1 MRKLGSA
8 LAVLACACHGHAHT
22 PAPVRP
28 AEAMLQVKHTPEQIE
43 RGRYVATIAGCT
55 TCHTPLMPDGKLHD
69 HAHELEG
76 TMLQVP
82 GGHALAVPNITP
94 DTETG
99 IGKWSDA
106 QIVIAIRQGVRPD
119 GSRLS
124 PIMPYPYFNRMT
136 DADANALV
144 AFLRTQPAIH
154 HAIPR
159 AAGLGIKPV
168 DVAPPQGYV
177 DRTSDPQAHG
187 EYLAA
192 LMHCGACHTPQQGPF
207 ANDVF
212 AGGTQFGDVVAP
224 NITSDRETGIG
235 SWSEDDVITAVT
247 KMKDP
252 QGHDLMPP
260 MSEYGEAWSQLTGP
274 DAHALAVYVKSVPP
288 IHHDLSGETHGHVS
302 SR

>member
-1 MRKLGSA
+1 MRKVGSA
-8 LAVLACACHGHAHT
+8 LAALACACQGHAHT
-22 PAPVRP
+22 TAPVRP

-43 RGRYVATIAGCT
+43 RGQYVATIAGCT

-69 HAHELEG
+69 HSRELEG
-76 TMLQVP
+76 TELQVP
-82 GGHALAVPNITP
+82 GGRAIAVPNITP
-94 DTETG
+94 DTRTG

-106 QIVIAIRQGVRPD
+106 QIVTAIRQGVRPD

-124 PIMPYPYFNRMT
+124 PIMPYPYYNRMT

-144 AFLRTQPAIH
+144 AYLRTQPAIH
-154 HAIPR
+154 HVIPR

-168 DVAPPQGYV
+168 DVAAPQGYV
-177 DRTSDPQAHG
+177 DRTADPQAHG

-192 LMHCGACHTPQQGPF
+192 LMHCGACHTPQQGAF

-224 NITSDRETGIG
+224 NITSDRDTGIG

-260 MSEYGEAWSQLTGP
+260 MSEYAEAWSQLTGA